1 MRAFFYNILNDGG
14 KRVSGHLSFQLLF
27 LFFILL
33 FSSFYTSVQGITPGK
48 LISHKQSVDEELQE
62 SNMEVGNQA
71 YNLANDQVDNHV
83 GTQVEVPEEDPL
95 DTIDFKL
102 CFDILAQNRLTYN
115 HYNDSIFLIKEHD
128 KWVNYFRRRAIKN
141 HQIFAANQEVMRG
154 IKEFLT
160 KHGDSIPED
169 IYLDFCHSIEQRYV
183 RKNLYDPF
191 LLVRMSRILEKGGG
205 YLPDSVKYTNVFNLW
220 RLYSYK
226 QMWNLGG
233 DVKYLRKAYQA
244 GKAILSEDAKRYP
257 HYDFALAGALEY
269 MPNTIWL
276 AFGLETIQDFEEHY
290 RRLDDFLK
298 REDLD
303 EIVVPEQKRDLLELQ
318 QVKDE
323 AFLCNIYYYT
333 PTVLDRHV
341 RDSLTQAVISRNL
354 QKAELSNLSFIRTVF
369 LQMKARQISSR
380 EAWLRC
386 KNHYHEKWLKYRD
399 FPMNDRIIRDYL
411 MPLSIFLI
419 INDEADVPVSQKKKT
434 IWKISQNMVT
444 AFGKRK
450 DFQGNTDF
458 VRELFRLSTHRRL
471 VKYLSYK
478 QMVRFMSGLNVSTQ
492 VTTYAHS
499 IHVAKIAKVLLNGVL
514 KHKPELLQGVFGYK
528 TTTEVLKHK
537 RTLRSFIFSAGKV
550 HDIGKNAIVSVV
562 NNEYLPLTDDEFD
575 IIRLHPRLG
584 EIFLRAVP
592 GLEIFHDTTVGHHKW
607 YNGKGGYPADF
618 DNTKSPIRFL
628 IDIVTLSDCLQ
639 AATECVGRNYRI
651 SKTFEV
657 VMPELRAGAGTK
669 YNPDLVALI
678 DAYPKLAKKLH
689 HLVENGWIEI
699 YYRIYSRFFQI
710 RPF

>member
-27 LFFILL
+27 LFFIL
-33 FSSFYTSVQGITPGK
+33 FVSSFYTSVQGITPGK
-48 LISHKQSVDEELQE
+48 LISHKQSIPDEMLEANALAGSPSTVPLEESADNSAEEL
-62 SNMEVGNQA
+62 
-71 YNLANDQVDNHV
+71 DD
-83 GTQVEVPEEDPL
+83 DL

-141 HQIFAANQEVMRG
+141 HQIFAANQEIMRG

-160 KHGDSIPED
+160 KHGDSIPEE

-183 RKNLYDPF
+183 RKKLYDPF
-191 LLVRMSRILEKGGG
+191 LLVRMSRILEKGGA

-220 RLYSYK
+220 RLYSYE

-269 MPNTIWL
+269 MSNTIWL
-276 AFGLETIQDFEEHY
+276 AFGLETIQGFEEHY

-323 AFLCNIYYYT
+323 AFLCNVYYYT
-333 PTVLDRHV
+333 PTIIDSYV

-399 FPMNDRIIRDYL
+399 SPMNDRIIRDYL
-411 MPLSIFLI
+411 RSLYIFLI

-434 IWKISQNMVT
+434 IWKMSQDMVT

-499 IHVAKIAKVLLNGVL
+499 IHVAKIARVLLDGVL
-514 KHKPELLQGVFGYK
+514 RYKPELLKGVFGYK
-528 TTTEVLKHK
+528 NTEEILKHK

-584 EIFLRAVP
+584 EIFLRVVP

-710 RPF
+710 

>member
-1 MRAFFYNILNDGG
+1 
-14 KRVSGHLSFQLLF
+14 
-27 LFFILL
+27 
-33 FSSFYTSVQGITPGK
+33 
-48 LISHKQSVDEELQE
+48 
-62 SNMEVGNQA
+62 
-71 YNLANDQVDNHV
+71 
-83 GTQVEVPEEDPL
+83 
-95 DTIDFKL
+95 
-102 CFDILAQNRLTYN
+102 
-115 HYNDSIFLIKEHD
+115 
-128 KWVNYFRRRAIKN
+128 
-141 HQIFAANQEVMRG
+141 
-154 IKEFLT
+154 
-160 KHGDSIPED
+160 
-169 IYLDFCHSIEQRYV
+169 
-183 RKNLYDPF
+183 
-191 LLVRMSRILEKGGG
+191 
-205 YLPDSVKYTNVFNLW
+205 
-220 RLYSYK
+220 
-226 QMWNLGG
+226 
-233 DVKYLRKAYQA
+233 
-244 GKAILSEDAKRYP
+244 
-257 HYDFALAGALEY
+257 
-269 MPNTIWL
+269 
-276 AFGLETIQDFEEHY
+276 
-290 RRLDDFLK
+290 
-298 REDLD
+298 
-303 EIVVPEQKRDLLELQ
+303 
-318 QVKDE
+318 
-323 AFLCNIYYYT
+323 
-333 PTVLDRHV
+333 
-341 RDSLTQAVISRNL
+341 
-354 QKAELSNLSFIRTVF
+354 
-369 LQMKARQISSR
+369 MKARQISSR

-411 MPLSIFLI
+411 RPLYIFLI

-434 IWKISQNMVT
+434 IWKMSQNMVT

-478 QMVRFMSGLNVSTQ
+478 QMIRFMSGLNVSTQ

-499 IHVAKIAKVLLNGVL
+499 IHVAKIAKVLLDGVL
-514 KHKPELLQGVFGYK
+514 RYKPELLKGVFGYK
-528 TTTEVLKHK
+528 NTEEILKHK

-710 RPF
+710 

>member
-1 MRAFFYNILNDGG
+1 MRSFFYNILNCGG

-33 FSSFYTSVQGITPGK
+33 VSSFYTSVQGITPGK
-48 LISHKQSVDEELQE
+48 LISHKQSSSDKLQAAYPLFNTPSADSTAESAKPQAEEQD
-62 SNMEVGNQA
+62 N
-71 YNLANDQVDNHV
+71 ANS
-83 GTQVEVPEEDPL
+83 

-102 CFDILAQNRLTYN
+102 CFDILAKNRQTYN
-115 HYNDSIFLIKEHD
+115 RYNDSIFMIKEHD
-128 KWVNYFRRRAIKN
+128 KWVNYFRRRATKN
-141 HQIFAANQEVMRG
+141 HQIFAANQEIMRG

-160 KHGDSIPED
+160 KHGDSIPEE
-169 IYLDFCHSIEQRYV
+169 IYLDVCHSIEQRYV
-183 RKNLYDPF
+183 RKKLYDPF
-191 LLVRMSRILEKGGG
+191 LLVRMSRILEKGGA

-220 RLYSYK
+220 RLYGYE

-233 DVKYLRKAYQA
+233 DGKYLRKAYQA

-269 MPNTIWL
+269 MSNTVWL

-333 PTVLDRHV
+333 PTIIDSYV
-341 RDSLTQAVISRNL
+341 RDSLTRAVIDRNL

-386 KNHYHEKWLKYRD
+386 KNRYHELLRTYKDL
-399 FPMNDRIIRDYL
+399 PMTDRLISDYL
-411 MPLSIFLI
+411 TPLYVFLI
-419 INDEADVPVSQKKKT
+419 INDVADVPVSQKKKT
-434 IWKISQNMVT
+434 IWKLSEDMVT
-444 AFGKRK
+444 TLSKRK

-478 QMVRFMSGLNVSTQ
+478 QILRFVSGLNVSTQ

-499 IHVAKIAKVLLNGVL
+499 VHVAKIAKVLLNGVL
-514 KHKPELLQGVFGYK
+514 KHKPELLKGVFGYK
-528 TTTEVLKHK
+528 TTEEVLKHK
-537 RTLRSFIFSAGKV
+537 RTLRWFIYEAGMI
-550 HDIGKNAIVSVV
+550 HDVGKNAIVSVV
-562 NNEYLPLTDDEFD
+562 NNEYLPLTDDEFS

-584 EIFLRAVP
+584 DIFLNAVP
-592 GLEIFHDTTVGHHKW
+592 GWENFHDTTVGHHKW

-618 DNTKSPIRFL
+618 DNTKSPLRFL
-628 IDIVTLSDCLQ
+628 IDIITLSDCLQ

-657 VMPELRAGAGTK
+657 VMPELREGAGTK

-678 DAYPKLAKKLH
+678 DAHPKLAEKLH

-699 YYRIYSRFFQI
+699 YYHIYSQFFQKAQ
-710 RPF
+710 

>member
-1 MRAFFYNILNDGG
+1 
-14 KRVSGHLSFQLLF
+14 
-27 LFFILL
+27 
-33 FSSFYTSVQGITPGK
+33 
-48 LISHKQSVDEELQE
+48 
-62 SNMEVGNQA
+62 
-71 YNLANDQVDNHV
+71 
-83 GTQVEVPEEDPL
+83 
-95 DTIDFKL
+95 
-102 CFDILAQNRLTYN
+102 
-115 HYNDSIFLIKEHD
+115 
-128 KWVNYFRRRAIKN
+128 
-141 HQIFAANQEVMRG
+141 
-154 IKEFLT
+154 
-160 KHGDSIPED
+160 
-169 IYLDFCHSIEQRYV
+169 
-183 RKNLYDPF
+183 
-191 LLVRMSRILEKGGG
+191 
-205 YLPDSVKYTNVFNLW
+205 
-220 RLYSYK
+220 
-226 QMWNLGG
+226 MWNLGG

-269 MPNTIWL
+269 MSNTIWL
-276 AFGLETIQDFEEHY
+276 AFGLETIQGFEEHY

-333 PTVLDRHV
+333 PTIIDSYV
-341 RDSLTQAVISRNL
+341 RDSLTRAVIDRNL

-399 FPMNDRIIRDYL
+399 SPMNDRIIRDYL
-411 MPLSIFLI
+411 RPLYIFLI

-434 IWKISQNMVT
+434 IWKMSQDMVT

-478 QMVRFMSGLNVSTQ
+478 QMIRFMSGLNVSTQ
-492 VTTYAHS
+492 VTTFAHS
-499 IHVAKIAKVLLNGVL
+499 MHVAKIAKVLLNGVL

-537 RTLRSFIFSAGKV
+537 RTLRSFIYEAGMI

-562 NNEYLPLTDDEFD
+562 NNEYLPLTDDEFS

-584 EIFLRAVP
+584 DIFLNAVP

-639 AATECVGRNYRI
+639 AATERVGRNYRI

-657 VMPELRAGAGTK
+657 VMSELRAGAGTK
-669 YNPDLVALI
+669 YNPNLVALI

-699 YYRIYSRFFQI
+699 YYSIYSRFFDGS
-710 RPF
+710 R

>member
-27 LFFILL
+27 LFFIL
-33 FSSFYTSVQGITPGK
+33 FVSSFYTSVQGITPGK
-48 LISHKQSVDEELQE
+48 LISHKQSIPDEMQEATALVGSPSSVTLEESADNSAEEL
-62 SNMEVGNQA
+62 
-71 YNLANDQVDNHV
+71 DD
-83 GTQVEVPEEDPL
+83 DL
-95 DTIDFKL
+95 DTIDFKV

-115 HYNDSIFLIKEHD
+115 HYNDSIFMIKEHD
-128 KWVNYFRRRAIKN
+128 KWVNYFRRRATKN
-141 HQIFAANQEVMRG
+141 HQIFAANQEIMRG

-160 KHGDSIPED
+160 KHGDSIPEE

-183 RKNLYDPF
+183 RKKLYDPF
-191 LLVRMSRILEKGGG
+191 LLVRMSRILEKGGA

-220 RLYSYK
+220 RLYGYE

-233 DVKYLRKAYQA
+233 DGKYLRKAYQA

-269 MPNTIWL
+269 MSNTIWL
-276 AFGLETIQDFEEHY
+276 AFGLETIQDFEEHH

-333 PTVLDRHV
+333 PTIIDSYV
-341 RDSLTQAVISRNL
+341 RDSLTRAVIDRNL

-399 FPMNDRIIRDYL
+399 SPMNDRIIRDYL
-411 MPLSIFLI
+411 RPLYIFLI

-434 IWKISQNMVT
+434 IWKMSQDMVT

-478 QMVRFMSGLNVSTQ
+478 QMIRFMSGLNVSTQ
-492 VTTYAHS
+492 VTTFAHS
-499 IHVAKIAKVLLNGVL
+499 MHVAKIAKVLLNGVL

-537 RTLRSFIFSAGKV
+537 RTLRSFIYEAGMI

-562 NNEYLPLTDDEFD
+562 NNEYLPLTDDEF
-575 IIRLHPRLG
+575 P
-584 EIFLRAVP
+584 
-592 GLEIFHDTTVGHHKW
+592 
-607 YNGKGGYPADF
+607 
-618 DNTKSPIRFL
+618 
-628 IDIVTLSDCLQ
+628 LSDC
-639 AATECVGRNYRI
+639 I
-651 SKTFEV
+651 
-657 VMPELRAGAGTK
+657 
-669 YNPDLVALI
+669 
-678 DAYPKLAKKLH
+678 H
-689 HLVENGWIEI
+689 GWEI
-699 YYRIYSRFFQI
+699 YF
-710 RPF
+710 

>member
-27 LFFILL
+27 LFFIL
-33 FSSFYTSVQGITPGK
+33 FVSSFYTSVQGITPGK
-48 LISHKQSVDEELQE
+48 LISHKQSIPDEMQEANALAGSPSTVPLEESADNSAEEL
-62 SNMEVGNQA
+62 
-71 YNLANDQVDNHV
+71 DD
-83 GTQVEVPEEDPL
+83 DL

-141 HQIFAANQEVMRG
+141 HQIFAANQEIMRG

-160 KHGDSIPED
+160 KHGDSIPEG

-191 LLVRMSRILEKGGG
+191 LLVRMSRILEKGGA

-220 RLYSYK
+220 RLYGYE

-269 MPNTIWL
+269 MSNTIWL

-323 AFLCNIYYYT
+323 AFLCNVYYYT
-333 PTVLDRHV
+333 PTIIDSYV
-341 RDSLTQAVISRNL
+341 RDSLTRAVIDRNL

-411 MPLSIFLI
+411 MPLYIFLI

-434 IWKISQNMVT
+434 IWKMSQDMVT

-478 QMVRFMSGLNVSTQ
+478 QMIRFMSGLNVSTQ

-499 IHVAKIAKVLLNGVL
+499 IHVAKIARVLLDGVL
-514 KHKPELLQGVFGYK
+514 RYKPELLKGVFGYK
-528 TTTEVLKHK
+528 NTEEILKHK

-584 EIFLRAVP
+584 EIFLRVVP

-710 RPF
+710 

>member
-27 LFFILL
+27 LFFIL
-33 FSSFYTSVQGITPGK
+33 FVSSFYTSVQGITPGK
-48 LISHKQSVDEELQE
+48 LISHKQSIPDEMLEANALAGSPSTVPLEESADNSAEEL
-62 SNMEVGNQA
+62 
-71 YNLANDQVDNHV
+71 DD
-83 GTQVEVPEEDPL
+83 DL

-141 HQIFAANQEVMRG
+141 HQIFAANQEIMRG

-160 KHGDSIPED
+160 KHGDSIPEE

-191 LLVRMSRILEKGGG
+191 LLVRMSRILEKGGA

-220 RLYSYK
+220 RLYGYE

-269 MPNTIWL
+269 MSNTIWL

-323 AFLCNIYYYT
+323 AFLCNVYYYT
-333 PTVLDRHV
+333 PTIIDSYV
-341 RDSLTQAVISRNL
+341 RDSLTRAVIDRNL

-411 MPLSIFLI
+411 RPLYIFLI

-434 IWKISQNMVT
+434 IWKMSQDMVT

-478 QMVRFMSGLNVSTQ
+478 QMIRFMSGLNVSTQ

-499 IHVAKIAKVLLNGVL
+499 IHVAKIARVLLDGVL
-514 KHKPELLQGVFGYK
+514 RYKPELLKGVFGYK
-528 TTTEVLKHK
+528 NTEEILKHK

-584 EIFLRAVP
+584 EIFLRVVP
-592 GLEIFHDTTVGHHKW
+592 GMEIFHDTTVGHHKW

-639 AATECVGRNYRI
+639 AATERVGRNYRI

-657 VMPELRAGAGTK
+657 VMSELRAGAGTK

-710 RPF
+710 

>member
-1 MRAFFYNILNDGG
+1 
-14 KRVSGHLSFQLLF
+14 
-27 LFFILL
+27 
-33 FSSFYTSVQGITPGK
+33 
-48 LISHKQSVDEELQE
+48 
-62 SNMEVGNQA
+62 
-71 YNLANDQVDNHV
+71 
-83 GTQVEVPEEDPL
+83 
-95 DTIDFKL
+95 
-102 CFDILAQNRLTYN
+102 
-115 HYNDSIFLIKEHD
+115 
-128 KWVNYFRRRAIKN
+128 
-141 HQIFAANQEVMRG
+141 
-154 IKEFLT
+154 
-160 KHGDSIPED
+160 
-169 IYLDFCHSIEQRYV
+169 
-183 RKNLYDPF
+183 
-191 LLVRMSRILEKGGG
+191 
-205 YLPDSVKYTNVFNLW
+205 
-220 RLYSYK
+220 
-226 QMWNLGG
+226 MWNLGG

-244 GKAILSEDAKRYP
+244 GKALLSEDAKRYP

-298 REDLD
+298 SEDLD

-333 PTVLDRHV
+333 PTIIDSYV
-341 RDSLTQAVISRNL
+341 RDSLTRAVIDRNL

-618 DNTKSPIRFL
+618 DNTKSPLRFL
-628 IDIVTLSDCLQ
+628 IDIITLSDCLQ

-651 SKTFEV
+651 GKTFEV

-699 YYRIYSRFFQI
+699 YYHIYSQFFQKAQ
-710 RPF
+710 

>member
-27 LFFILL
+27 LFFIL
-33 FSSFYTSVQGITPGK
+33 FVSSFYTSVQGITPGK
-48 LISHKQSVDEELQE
+48 LISHKQSIPDEMLEANALAGSPSTVPLEESADNSAEEL
-62 SNMEVGNQA
+62 
-71 YNLANDQVDNHV
+71 DD
-83 GTQVEVPEEDPL
+83 DL

-141 HQIFAANQEVMRG
+141 HQIFAANQEIMRG

-160 KHGDSIPED
+160 KHGDSIPEE

-191 LLVRMSRILEKGGG
+191 LLVRMSRILEKGGA

-220 RLYSYK
+220 RLYGYE

-269 MPNTIWL
+269 MSNTIWL

-323 AFLCNIYYYT
+323 AFLCNVYYYT
-333 PTVLDRHV
+333 PTIIDSYV
-341 RDSLTQAVISRNL
+341 RDSLTRAVIDRNL

-411 MPLSIFLI
+411 RPLYIFLI

-434 IWKISQNMVT
+434 IWKMSQDMVT

-478 QMVRFMSGLNVSTQ
+478 QMIRFMSGLNVSTQ

-499 IHVAKIAKVLLNGVL
+499 IHVAKIARVLLDGVL
-514 KHKPELLQGVFGYK
+514 RYKPELLKGVFGYK
-528 TTTEVLKHK
+528 NTEEILKHK

-584 EIFLRAVP
+584 EIFLRVVP
-592 GLEIFHDTTVGHHKW
+592 GMEIFHDTTVGHHKW

-710 RPF
+710 

>member
-27 LFFILL
+27 LFFIL
-33 FSSFYTSVQGITPGK
+33 FVSSFYTSVQGITPGK
-48 LISHKQSVDEELQE
+48 LISHKQSIPDEMLEANALAGSPSTVPLEESADNSAEEL
-62 SNMEVGNQA
+62 
-71 YNLANDQVDNHV
+71 DD
-83 GTQVEVPEEDPL
+83 DL

-141 HQIFAANQEVMRG
+141 HQIFAANQEIMRG

-160 KHGDSIPED
+160 KHGDSIPEE

-183 RKNLYDPF
+183 RKKLYDPF
-191 LLVRMSRILEKGGG
+191 LLVRMSRILEKGGA

-220 RLYSYK
+220 RLYSYE

-269 MPNTIWL
+269 MSNTIWL

-323 AFLCNIYYYT
+323 AFLCNVYYYT
-333 PTVLDRHV
+333 PTIIDSYV
-341 RDSLTQAVISRNL
+341 RDSLTRAVIDRNL

-399 FPMNDRIIRDYL
+399 SPMNDRIIRDYL
-411 MPLSIFLI
+411 RPLYIFLI

-434 IWKISQNMVT
+434 IWKMSQDMVT

-492 VTTYAHS
+492 VTTFAHS
-499 IHVAKIAKVLLNGVL
+499 MHVAKIAKVLLNGVL
-514 KHKPELLQGVFGYK
+514 KHKPELLHGVFGYK

-537 RTLRSFIFSAGKV
+537 RTLRSFIYEAGMI

-562 NNEYLPLTDDEFD
+562 NNEYLPLTDDEFS
-575 IIRLHPRLG
+575 IIRLHP
-584 EIFLRAVP
+584 
-592 GLEIFHDTTVGHHKW
+592 
-607 YNGKGGYPADF
+607 
-618 DNTKSPIRFL
+618 
-628 IDIVTLSDCLQ
+628 
-639 AATECVGRNYRI
+639 
-651 SKTFEV
+651 
-657 VMPELRAGAGTK
+657 
-669 YNPDLVALI
+669 
-678 DAYPKLAKKLH
+678 
-689 HLVENGWIEI
+689 
-699 YYRIYSRFFQI
+699 
-710 RPF
+710 

>member
-27 LFFILL
+27 LFFIL
-33 FSSFYTSVQGITPGK
+33 FVSSFYTSVQGITPGK
-48 LISHKQSVDEELQE
+48 LISHKQSIPDEMLEANALAGSPSTVPLEESADNSAEEL
-62 SNMEVGNQA
+62 
-71 YNLANDQVDNHV
+71 DD
-83 GTQVEVPEEDPL
+83 DL

-141 HQIFAANQEVMRG
+141 HQIFAANQEIMRG

-160 KHGDSIPED
+160 KHGDSIPEE

-191 LLVRMSRILEKGGG
+191 LLVRMSRILEKGGA

-220 RLYSYK
+220 RLYGYE

-269 MPNTIWL
+269 MSNTIWL

-333 PTVLDRHV
+333 PTIIDSYV
-341 RDSLTQAVISRNL
+341 RDSLTRAVIDRNL

-399 FPMNDRIIRDYL
+399 SPMNDRIIRDYL
-411 MPLSIFLI
+411 RPLYIFLI

-434 IWKISQNMVT
+434 IWKMSQNMVT

-499 IHVAKIAKVLLNGVL
+499 IHVAKIARVLLDGVL
-514 KHKPELLQGVFGYK
+514 KYKPELLKGVFGYK
-528 TTTEVLKHK
+528 NTEEILKHK

-562 NNEYLPLTDDEFD
+562 NNE
-575 IIRLHPRLG
+575 
-584 EIFLRAVP
+584 
-592 GLEIFHDTTVGHHKW
+592 
-607 YNGKGGYPADF
+607 
-618 DNTKSPIRFL
+618 
-628 IDIVTLSDCLQ
+628 
-639 AATECVGRNYRI
+639 
-651 SKTFEV
+651 
-657 VMPELRAGAGTK
+657 
-669 YNPDLVALI
+669 
-678 DAYPKLAKKLH
+678 
-689 HLVENGWIEI
+689 
-699 YYRIYSRFFQI
+699 
-710 RPF
+710 

>member
-1 MRAFFYNILNDGG
+1 MRSFFYNILNDGG

-27 LFFILL
+27 LFFIL
-33 FSSFYTSVQGITPGK
+33 FVSSFYTSVQGITPGK
-48 LISHKQSVDEELQE
+48 LISHKQSSSDKLQAAYPLFNTPSADSTAESAKPQAEEQD
-62 SNMEVGNQA
+62 N
-71 YNLANDQVDNHV
+71 ANS
-83 GTQVEVPEEDPL
+83 

-102 CFDILAQNRLTYN
+102 CFDILAKNRKAYN
-115 HYNDSIFLIKEHD
+115 RYNDSIFLIKEHD

-141 HQIFAANQEVMRG
+141 HQIYATNQEIMRG
-154 IKEFLT
+154 MKEFLSRR
-160 KHGDSIPED
+160 GDSIPEEN
-169 IYLDFCHSIEQRYV
+169 YLDFCHSIEQEYV

-191 LLVRMSRILEKGGG
+191 LLVRMSDILEKGGG

-220 RLYSYK
+220 RLYSYE

-233 DVKYLRKAYQA
+233 DIRYLKKAYQA

-257 HYDFALAGALEY
+257 HYDFALAGALEF
-269 MPNTIWL
+269 MPSTIWL
-276 AFGLETIQDFEEHY
+276 VFGVETLQDFEEHH

-303 EIVVPEQKRDLLELQ
+303 EIVFPEQKTDLQELQ
-318 QVKDE
+318 KTKDE
-323 AFLCNIYYYT
+323 AFLCNVYYYT
-333 PTVLDRHV
+333 PTIIDSHV
-341 RDSLTQAVISRNL
+341 RDSLTQVVISRNL
-354 QKAELSNLSFIRTVF
+354 QKAELSNLSFVRTVF
-369 LQMKARQISSR
+369 LQMKAKQISSQ

-386 KNHYHEKWLKYRD
+386 KEHYHELWRKYREL
-399 FPMNDRIIRDYL
+399 PMNDRLIRDYL
-411 MPLSIFLI
+411 MSLYVFLI

-434 IWKISQNMVT
+434 IRKLSEDMVT
-444 AFGKRK
+444 ALSKRR

-458 VRELFRLSTHRRL
+458 VRELFLLSTHRQL

-478 QMVRFMSGLNVSTQ
+478 EMLRFVSGLNVSTQ
-492 VTTYAHS
+492 VTTFAHS
-499 IHVAKIAKVLLNGVL
+499 MHVAKIAKVLLNGVL
-514 KHKPELLQGVFGYK
+514 KHKPELLKGVFGYK
-528 TTTEVLKHK
+528 TTEEVLKHK
-537 RTLRSFIFSAGKV
+537 RTLRSFIYEAGML
-550 HDIGKNAIVSVV
+550 HDVGKNAIVSVV
-562 NNEYLPLTDDEFD
+562 NNEYLPLTDDEFA

-584 EIFLRAVP
+584 DIFLNAVP
-592 GLEIFHDTTVGHHKW
+592 GWENFHDTTVGHHKW

-618 DNTKSPIRFL
+618 DNTKSPLRFL

-651 SKTFEV
+651 GKTFEV

-699 YYRIYSRFFQI
+699 YYHIYSQFFQKAQ
-710 RPF
+710 

>member
-27 LFFILL
+27 LFFIL
-33 FSSFYTSVQGITPGK
+33 FVSSFYTSVQGITPGK
-48 LISHKQSVDEELQE
+48 LISHKQSIPDEMLEANALAGSPSTVPLEESADNSAEEL
-62 SNMEVGNQA
+62 
-71 YNLANDQVDNHV
+71 DD
-83 GTQVEVPEEDPL
+83 DL

-141 HQIFAANQEVMRG
+141 HQIFAANQEIMRG

-160 KHGDSIPED
+160 KHGDSIPEE

-191 LLVRMSRILEKGGG
+191 LLVRMSRILEKGGA

-220 RLYSYK
+220 RLYGYE

-269 MPNTIWL
+269 MSNTIWL

-323 AFLCNIYYYT
+323 AFLCNVYYYT
-333 PTVLDRHV
+333 PTIIDSYV
-341 RDSLTQAVISRNL
+341 RDSLTRAVIDRNL

-411 MPLSIFLI
+411 RPLYIFLI

-434 IWKISQNMVT
+434 IWKMSQNMVT

-499 IHVAKIAKVLLNGVL
+499 IHVAKIAKVLLDGVL
-514 KHKPELLQGVFGYK
+514 RYKPELLKGVFGYK
-528 TTTEVLKHK
+528 NTEEILKHK

-584 EIFLRAVP
+584 EIFLRVVP

-689 HLVENGWIEI
+689 HLVESGWIEI

-710 RPF
+710 

>member
-1 MRAFFYNILNDGG
+1 
-14 KRVSGHLSFQLLF
+14 
-27 LFFILL
+27 
-33 FSSFYTSVQGITPGK
+33 
-48 LISHKQSVDEELQE
+48 
-62 SNMEVGNQA
+62 
-71 YNLANDQVDNHV
+71 
-83 GTQVEVPEEDPL
+83 
-95 DTIDFKL
+95 
-102 CFDILAQNRLTYN
+102 
-115 HYNDSIFLIKEHD
+115 
-128 KWVNYFRRRAIKN
+128 
-141 HQIFAANQEVMRG
+141 
-154 IKEFLT
+154 
-160 KHGDSIPED
+160 
-169 IYLDFCHSIEQRYV
+169 
-183 RKNLYDPF
+183 
-191 LLVRMSRILEKGGG
+191 MSRILEKGGG

-244 GKAILSEDAKRYP
+244 GKALLSEDAKRYP

-269 MPNTIWL
+269 MSNTIWL

-399 FPMNDRIIRDYL
+399 SPMNDRIIRDYL
-411 MPLSIFLI
+411 RPLYIFLI

-434 IWKISQNMVT
+434 IWKMSQDMVT

-478 QMVRFMSGLNVSTQ
+478 QMIRFMSGLNVSTQ
-492 VTTYAHS
+492 VTTFAHS

-514 KHKPELLQGVFGYK
+514 KYKPELLQGVFGYK

>member
-1 MRAFFYNILNDGG
+1 MRSFFYNILNCGG

-33 FSSFYTSVQGITPGK
+33 VSSFYTSVQGITPGK
-48 LISHKQSVDEELQE
+48 LISHKQSSSDKLQAAYPLFNTPSADSTAESAKPQAEEQD
-62 SNMEVGNQA
+62 N
-71 YNLANDQVDNHV
+71 ANS
-83 GTQVEVPEEDPL
+83 

-102 CFDILAQNRLTYN
+102 CFDILAKNRQTYN
-115 HYNDSIFLIKEHD
+115 RYNDSIFMIKEHD
-128 KWVNYFRRRAIKN
+128 KWVNYFRRRATKN
-141 HQIFAANQEVMRG
+141 HQIFAANQEIMRG

-160 KHGDSIPED
+160 KHGDSIPEE
-169 IYLDFCHSIEQRYV
+169 IYLDVCHSIEQRYV
-183 RKNLYDPF
+183 RKKLYDPF
-191 LLVRMSRILEKGGG
+191 LLVRMSRILEKGGA

-220 RLYSYK
+220 RLYGYE

-233 DVKYLRKAYQA
+233 DGKYLRKAYQA

-269 MPNTIWL
+269 MSNTVWL

-333 PTVLDRHV
+333 PTIIDSYV
-341 RDSLTQAVISRNL
+341 RDSLTRAVIDRNL

-369 LQMKARQISSR
+369 LQVKARQISSR

-386 KNHYHEKWLKYRD
+386 KNRYHELLRTYKDL
-399 FPMNDRIIRDYL
+399 PMTDRLISDYL
-411 MPLSIFLI
+411 TPLYVFLI
-419 INDEADVPVSQKKKT
+419 INDVADVPVSQKKKT
-434 IWKISQNMVT
+434 IWKLSEDMVT
-444 AFGKRK
+444 TLSKRK

-478 QMVRFMSGLNVSTQ
+478 QILRFVSGLNVSTQ

-499 IHVAKIAKVLLNGVL
+499 VHVAKIAKVLLNGVL
-514 KHKPELLQGVFGYK
+514 KHKPELLKGVFGYK
-528 TTTEVLKHK
+528 TTEEVLKHK
-537 RTLRSFIFSAGKV
+537 RTLRWFIYEAGMI
-550 HDIGKNAIVSVV
+550 HDVGKNAIVSVV
-562 NNEYLPLTDDEFD
+562 NNEYLPLTDDEFS

-584 EIFLRAVP
+584 DIFLNAVP
-592 GLEIFHDTTVGHHKW
+592 GWENFHDTTVGHHKW

-618 DNTKSPIRFL
+618 DNTKSPLRFL
-628 IDIVTLSDCLQ
+628 IDIITLSDCLQ

-657 VMPELRAGAGTK
+657 VMPELREGAGTK

-678 DAYPKLAKKLH
+678 DAHPKLAEKLH

-699 YYRIYSRFFQI
+699 YYHIYSQFFQKAQ
-710 RPF
+710 

>member
-27 LFFILL
+27 LFFIL
-33 FSSFYTSVQGITPGK
+33 FVSSFYTSVQGITPGK
-48 LISHKQSVDEELQE
+48 LISHKQSIPDEMQEATGLAGSPSTVPLEESADNSAEEL
-62 SNMEVGNQA
+62 
-71 YNLANDQVDNHV
+71 DD
-83 GTQVEVPEEDPL
+83 DL

-128 KWVNYFRRRAIKN
+128 KWVNYFRRRATKN
-141 HQIFAANQEVMRG
+141 HQIFAANQEIMRG

-160 KHGDSIPED
+160 KHGDSIPEE

-183 RKNLYDPF
+183 RKKLYDPF
-191 LLVRMSRILEKGGG
+191 LLVRMSRILEKGGA

-220 RLYSYK
+220 RLYGYE

-269 MPNTIWL
+269 MSNTIWL
-276 AFGLETIQDFEEHY
+276 AFGLETILDFEEHY

-333 PTVLDRHV
+333 PTIIDSYV
-341 RDSLTQAVISRNL
+341 RDSLTRAVIDRNL

-399 FPMNDRIIRDYL
+399 SPMNDRIIRDYL
-411 MPLSIFLI
+411 RPLYIFLI

-434 IWKISQNMVT
+434 IWKMSQDMVT

-499 IHVAKIAKVLLNGVL
+499 IHVAKIARVLLDGVL
-514 KHKPELLQGVFGYK
+514 KYKPELLKGVFGYK
-528 TTTEVLKHK
+528 NTEEILKHK

-592 GLEIFHDTTVGHHKW
+592 GLEIFHDTTVGHHIW

-710 RPF
+710 

>member
-27 LFFILL
+27 LFFIL
-33 FSSFYTSVQGITPGK
+33 FVSSFYTSVQGITPGK
-48 LISHKQSVDEELQE
+48 LISHKQSIPDEMLEANALAGSPSTVPLEESADNSAEEL
-62 SNMEVGNQA
+62 
-71 YNLANDQVDNHV
+71 DD
-83 GTQVEVPEEDPL
+83 DL

-141 HQIFAANQEVMRG
+141 HQIFAANQEIMRG

-160 KHGDSIPED
+160 KHGDSIPEE

-183 RKNLYDPF
+183 RKKLYDPF
-191 LLVRMSRILEKGGG
+191 LLVRMSRILEKGGA

-220 RLYSYK
+220 RLYGYE

-269 MPNTIWL
+269 MSNTIWL

-323 AFLCNIYYYT
+323 AFLCNVYYYT
-333 PTVLDRHV
+333 PTIIDSYV
-341 RDSLTQAVISRNL
+341 RDSLTRAVIDRNL

-399 FPMNDRIIRDYL
+399 SPMNDRIIRDYL
-411 MPLSIFLI
+411 RPLYIFLI

-434 IWKISQNMVT
+434 IWKMSQDMVT

-499 IHVAKIAKVLLNGVL
+499 IHVAKIARVLLDGVL
-514 KHKPELLQGVFGYK
+514 RYKPELLKGVFGYK
-528 TTTEVLKHK
+528 NTEEILKHK

-584 EIFLRAVP
+584 EIFLRVVP
-592 GLEIFHDTTVGHHKW
+592 GMEIFHDTTVGHHKW

-710 RPF
+710 

>member
-27 LFFILL
+27 LFFIL
-33 FSSFYTSVQGITPGK
+33 FVSSFYTSVQGITPGK
-48 LISHKQSVDEELQE
+48 LISHKQSIPDEMQEANALAGSPSTVPLEESADNSAEEL
-62 SNMEVGNQA
+62 
-71 YNLANDQVDNHV
+71 DD
-83 GTQVEVPEEDPL
+83 DL

-141 HQIFAANQEVMRG
+141 HQIFAANQEIMRG

-160 KHGDSIPED
+160 KHGDSIPEE

-191 LLVRMSRILEKGGG
+191 LLVRMSRILEKGGA

-220 RLYSYK
+220 RLYGYE

-269 MPNTIWL
+269 MSNTIWL

-323 AFLCNIYYYT
+323 AFLCNVYYYT
-333 PTVLDRHV
+333 PTIIDSYV
-341 RDSLTQAVISRNL
+341 RDSLTRAVIDRNL

-411 MPLSIFLI
+411 RPLYIFLI

-434 IWKISQNMVT
+434 IWKMSQDMVT

-478 QMVRFMSGLNVSTQ
+478 QMIRFMSGLNVSTQ

-499 IHVAKIAKVLLNGVL
+499 IHVAKIARVLLDGVL
-514 KHKPELLQGVFGYK
+514 RYKPELLKGVFGYK
-528 TTTEVLKHK
+528 NTEEILKHK

-710 RPF
+710 

>member
-27 LFFILL
+27 LFFIL
-33 FSSFYTSVQGITPGK
+33 FVSSFYTSVQGITPGK
-48 LISHKQSVDEELQE
+48 LISHKQSIPDEMQEANALAGSPSTVPLEESADNSAEEL
-62 SNMEVGNQA
+62 
-71 YNLANDQVDNHV
+71 DD
-83 GTQVEVPEEDPL
+83 DL

-141 HQIFAANQEVMRG
+141 HQIFAANQEIMRG

-160 KHGDSIPED
+160 KHGDSIPEE

-183 RKNLYDPF
+183 RKKLYDPF
-191 LLVRMSRILEKGGG
+191 LLVRMSRILEKGGA

-220 RLYSYK
+220 RLYGYE

-269 MPNTIWL
+269 MSNTIWL

-323 AFLCNIYYYT
+323 AFLCNVYYYT
-333 PTVLDRHV
+333 PTIIDSYV
-341 RDSLTQAVISRNL
+341 RDSLTRAVIDRNL

-399 FPMNDRIIRDYL
+399 SPMNDRIIRDYL
-411 MPLSIFLI
+411 RPLYIFLI

-434 IWKISQNMVT
+434 IWKMSQNMVT

-499 IHVAKIAKVLLNGVL
+499 IHVAKIARVLLDGVL
-514 KHKPELLQGVFGYK
+514 RYKPELLKGVFGYK
-528 TTTEVLKHK
+528 NTEEILKHK

-584 EIFLRAVP
+584 EIFLRVVP

-710 RPF
+710 

>member
-27 LFFILL
+27 LFFIL
-33 FSSFYTSVQGITPGK
+33 FVSSFYTSVQGITPGK
-48 LISHKQSVDEELQE
+48 LISHKQSIPDEMLEANALAGSPSTVPLEESADNSAEEL
-62 SNMEVGNQA
+62 
-71 YNLANDQVDNHV
+71 DD
-83 GTQVEVPEEDPL
+83 DL

-141 HQIFAANQEVMRG
+141 HQIFAANQEIMRG

-160 KHGDSIPED
+160 KHGDSIPEE

-191 LLVRMSRILEKGGG
+191 LLVRMSRILEKGGA

-220 RLYSYK
+220 RLYGYE

-269 MPNTIWL
+269 MSNTIWL

-323 AFLCNIYYYT
+323 AFLCNVYYYT
-333 PTVLDRHV
+333 PTIIDSYV
-341 RDSLTQAVISRNL
+341 RDSLTQAVIDRNL
-354 QKAELSNLSFIRTVF
+354 QKAELSNLSFLRTVF

-399 FPMNDRIIRDYL
+399 SPMNDRIIRDYL
-411 MPLSIFLI
+411 RPLYIFLI

-434 IWKISQNMVT
+434 IWKMSQDMVT

-499 IHVAKIAKVLLNGVL
+499 IHVAKIAKVLLDGVL
-514 KHKPELLQGVFGYK
+514 RYKPELLKGVFGYK
-528 TTTEVLKHK
+528 NTEEILKHK

-710 RPF
+710 

>member
-27 LFFILL
+27 LFFIL
-33 FSSFYTSVQGITPGK
+33 FVSSFYTSVQGITPGK
-48 LISHKQSVDEELQE
+48 LISHKQSIPDEMQEANALAGSPSTVPLEESADNSAEEL
-62 SNMEVGNQA
+62 
-71 YNLANDQVDNHV
+71 DD
-83 GTQVEVPEEDPL
+83 DL

-141 HQIFAANQEVMRG
+141 HQIFAANQEIMRG

-160 KHGDSIPED
+160 KHGDSIPEE

-183 RKNLYDPF
+183 RKKLYDPF
-191 LLVRMSRILEKGGG
+191 LLVRMSRILEKGGA

-220 RLYSYK
+220 RLYGYE

-269 MPNTIWL
+269 MSNTIWL
-276 AFGLETIQDFEEHY
+276 AFGLETIQNFEEHY

-333 PTVLDRHV
+333 PTIIDSYV
-341 RDSLTQAVISRNL
+341 RDSLTRAVIDRNL

-399 FPMNDRIIRDYL
+399 SPMNDRIIRDYL
-411 MPLSIFLI
+411 RPLYIFLI

-434 IWKISQNMVT
+434 IWKMSQNMVT

-478 QMVRFMSGLNVSTQ
+478 QMIRFMSGLNVSTQ

-499 IHVAKIAKVLLNGVL
+499 IHVAKIARVLLDGVL
-514 KHKPELLQGVFGYK
+514 KYKPELLKGVFGYK
-528 TTTEVLKHK
+528 NTEEILKHK

-584 EIFLRAVP
+584 EIFLRVVP

-710 RPF
+710 

>member
-27 LFFILL
+27 LFFIL
-33 FSSFYTSVQGITPGK
+33 FVSSFYTSVQGITPGK
-48 LISHKQSVDEELQE
+48 LISHKQSSSDKLQAAYPLFNTPSADSTAESAKPQAEEQD
-62 SNMEVGNQA
+62 N
-71 YNLANDQVDNHV
+71 ANS
-83 GTQVEVPEEDPL
+83 

-102 CFDILAQNRLTYN
+102 CFDILAKNRKAYN
-115 HYNDSIFLIKEHD
+115 RYNDSIFMIKEHD
-128 KWVNYFRRRAIKN
+128 KWVNYFRRRATKN
-141 HQIFAANQEVMRG
+141 HQIFAANQEIMRG

-160 KHGDSIPED
+160 KHGDSIPEE

-183 RKNLYDPF
+183 RKKLYDPF
-191 LLVRMSRILEKGGG
+191 LLVRMSRILEKGGA

-220 RLYSYK
+220 RLYSYE

-269 MPNTIWL
+269 MSNTIWL
-276 AFGLETIQDFEEHY
+276 AFGLETIQDFEEHH

-333 PTVLDRHV
+333 PTIIDSYV
-341 RDSLTQAVISRNL
+341 RDSLTRAVIDRNL

-399 FPMNDRIIRDYL
+399 SPMNDRIIRDYL
-411 MPLSIFLI
+411 RPLYIFLI

-434 IWKISQNMVT
+434 IWKMSQDMVT

-478 QMVRFMSGLNVSTQ
+478 QMIRFMSGLNVSTQ
-492 VTTYAHS
+492 VTTFAHS
-499 IHVAKIAKVLLNGVL
+499 MHVAKIAKVLLNGVL

-537 RTLRSFIFSAGKV
+537 RTLRSFIYEAGMI

-562 NNEYLPLTDDEFD
+562 NNEYLPLTDDEFS

-584 EIFLRAVP
+584 DIFLNAVP

-607 YNGKGGYPADF
+607 YNGKGGYPTDF

-639 AATECVGRNYRI
+639 AATERVGRNYRI

-657 VMPELRAGAGTK
+657 VMSELRAGAGTK
-669 YNPDLVALI
+669 YNPNLVALI

-699 YYRIYSRFFQI
+699 YYHIYSRFFDGS
-710 RPF
+710 R

>member
-27 LFFILL
+27 LFFIL
-33 FSSFYTSVQGITPGK
+33 FVSSFYTSVQGITPGK
-48 LISHKQSVDEELQE
+48 LISHKQSIPDERQEANAMAGSPSTVPLEESADNSAEEL
-62 SNMEVGNQA
+62 
-71 YNLANDQVDNHV
+71 DD
-83 GTQVEVPEEDPL
+83 DL

-128 KWVNYFRRRAIKN
+128 KWVNYFRRRATKN
-141 HQIFAANQEVMRG
+141 HQIFAANQEIMRG

-160 KHGDSIPED
+160 KHGDSIPEE

-183 RKNLYDPF
+183 RKKLYDPF
-191 LLVRMSRILEKGGG
+191 LLVRMSRILEKGGA

-220 RLYSYK
+220 RLYGYE

-269 MPNTIWL
+269 MSNTIWL

-333 PTVLDRHV
+333 PTIIDSYV
-341 RDSLTQAVISRNL
+341 RDSLTRAVIDRNL
-354 QKAELSNLSFIRTVF
+354 QKAELSNMAFIRTVF
-369 LQMKARQISSR
+369 LQMKAKQISSR
-380 EAWLRC
+380 EAWFKC
-386 KNHYHEKWLKYRD
+386 KKYYHEKWLKYRD
-399 FPMNDRIIRDYL
+399 SPMNDRIIRDYL
-411 MPLSIFLI
+411 RPLYIFLI

-434 IWKISQNMVT
+434 IWKMSQDMVT

-478 QMVRFMSGLNVSTQ
+478 QMIRFMSGLNVSTQ
-492 VTTYAHS
+492 VTTFAHS
-499 IHVAKIAKVLLNGVL
+499 MHVAKIAKVLLNGVL

-537 RTLRSFIFSAGKV
+537 RTLRSFIYEAGMI
-550 HDIGKNAIVSVV
+550 HDVGKNAIVSVV
-562 NNEYLPLTDDEFD
+562 NNEYLPLTDDEFS

-584 EIFLRAVP
+584 EFFLRAVP

-651 SKTFEV
+651 SKTFDV

-699 YYRIYSRFFQI
+699 YYSIYSRFFDGS
-710 RPF
+710 R

>member
-1 MRAFFYNILNDGG
+1 MRAFFYNILSDGG
-14 KRVSGHLSFQLLF
+14 KSVSGHLSFQLLF
-27 LFFILL
+27 LFFIL
-33 FSSFYTSVQGITPGK
+33 FVSSFYTSVQGITPGK
-48 LISHKQSVDEELQE
+48 LISHKQSIPDEMQEANALAGSPSTVPLEESADNSAEEL
-62 SNMEVGNQA
+62 
-71 YNLANDQVDNHV
+71 DD
-83 GTQVEVPEEDPL
+83 DL

-141 HQIFAANQEVMRG
+141 HQIYTANQEIMRG
-154 IKEFLT
+154 IRDFLA
-160 KHGDSIPED
+160 KHGDSIPEE

-220 RLYSYK
+220 RLYSYE

-269 MPNTIWL
+269 MSNTIWL

-657 VMPELRAGAGTK
+657 AMPELRAGAGTK

>member
-27 LFFILL
+27 LFFIL
-33 FSSFYTSVQGITPGK
+33 FVSSFYTSVQGITPGK
-48 LISHKQSVDEELQE
+48 LISHKQSIPDEMQEANALAGSPSTVPLEESADNSAEEL
-62 SNMEVGNQA
+62 
-71 YNLANDQVDNHV
+71 DD
-83 GTQVEVPEEDPL
+83 DL

-141 HQIFAANQEVMRG
+141 HQIFAANQEIMRG

-160 KHGDSIPED
+160 KHGDSIPEE

-183 RKNLYDPF
+183 RKKLYDPF
-191 LLVRMSRILEKGGG
+191 LLVRMSRILEKGGA

-220 RLYSYK
+220 RLYGYE

-269 MPNTIWL
+269 MSNTIWL

-323 AFLCNIYYYT
+323 AFLCNVYYYT
-333 PTVLDRHV
+333 PTIIDSYV
-341 RDSLTQAVISRNL
+341 RDSLTRAVIDRNL

-399 FPMNDRIIRDYL
+399 SPMNDRIIRDYL
-411 MPLSIFLI
+411 RPLYIFLI

-434 IWKISQNMVT
+434 IWKMSQDMVT

-478 QMVRFMSGLNVSTQ
+478 QMIRFMSGLNVSTQ
-492 VTTYAHS
+492 VTTFAHS
-499 IHVAKIAKVLLNGVL
+499 IHVAKIARVLLDGVL
-514 KHKPELLQGVFGYK
+514 RYKPELLKGVFGYK
-528 TTTEVLKHK
+528 NTEEILKHK

-628 IDIVTLSDCLQ
+628 IDIVTFSDCLQ
-639 AATECVGRNYRI
+639 AATERVGRNYRI

-657 VMPELRAGAGTK
+657 VMSELRAGAGTK

-710 RPF
+710 

>member
-1 MRAFFYNILNDGG
+1 MRAFFYNIFNDGG

-27 LFFILL
+27 LFFIL
-33 FSSFYTSVQGITPGK
+33 FVSSFYTSVQGITPGK
-48 LISHKQSVDEELQE
+48 LISHKQSIPDEMQEANALAGSPSTVPLEESADNSAEEL
-62 SNMEVGNQA
+62 
-71 YNLANDQVDNHV
+71 DD
-83 GTQVEVPEEDPL
+83 DL

-141 HQIFAANQEVMRG
+141 HQIFAANQEILRG

-160 KHGDSIPED
+160 KHGDSIPEE

-183 RKNLYDPF
+183 RKKLYDPF
-191 LLVRMSRILEKGGG
+191 LLVRMSRILEKGGA

-220 RLYSYK
+220 RLYGYE

-269 MPNTIWL
+269 MSNTIWL

-333 PTVLDRHV
+333 PTIIDSYV
-341 RDSLTQAVISRNL
+341 RDSLTRVVIDRNL

-411 MPLSIFLI
+411 MPLYIFLI

-499 IHVAKIAKVLLNGVL
+499 IHVAKIARVLLDGVL
-514 KHKPELLQGVFGYK
+514 KYKPELLKGVFGYK
-528 TTTEVLKHK
+528 NTEEILKHK

-699 YYRIYSRFFQI
+699 YYRIYSRFFDGS
-710 RPF
+710 R

>member
-27 LFFILL
+27 LFFIL
-33 FSSFYTSVQGITPGK
+33 FVSSFYTSVQGITPGK
-48 LISHKQSVDEELQE
+48 LISHKQSIPDEMLEANALAGSPSTVPLEESADNSAEEL
-62 SNMEVGNQA
+62 
-71 YNLANDQVDNHV
+71 DD
-83 GTQVEVPEEDPL
+83 DL

-141 HQIFAANQEVMRG
+141 HQIFAANQEIMRG

-160 KHGDSIPED
+160 KHGDSIPEE

-191 LLVRMSRILEKGGG
+191 LLVRMSRILEKGGA

-220 RLYSYK
+220 RLYGYE

-269 MPNTIWL
+269 MSNTIWL

-323 AFLCNIYYYT
+323 AFLCNVYYYT
-333 PTVLDRHV
+333 PTIIDSYV
-341 RDSLTQAVISRNL
+341 RDSLTRAVIDRNL

-399 FPMNDRIIRDYL
+399 SPMNDRIIRDYL
-411 MPLSIFLI
+411 RPLYIFLI

-434 IWKISQNMVT
+434 IWKMSQDMVT

-499 IHVAKIAKVLLNGVL
+499 IHVAKIARVLLDGVL
-514 KHKPELLQGVFGYK
+514 RYKPELLKGVFGYK
-528 TTTEVLKHK
+528 NTEEILKHK

-584 EIFLRAVP
+584 EIFLRVVP
-592 GLEIFHDTTVGHHKW
+592 GMEIFHDTTVGHHKW

-710 RPF
+710 

>member
-27 LFFILL
+27 LFFIL
-33 FSSFYTSVQGITPGK
+33 FVSSFYTSVQGITPGK
-48 LISHKQSVDEELQE
+48 LISHKQSIPDEMQEANALAGSPSTVPLEESADNSAEEL
-62 SNMEVGNQA
+62 
-71 YNLANDQVDNHV
+71 DD
-83 GTQVEVPEEDPL
+83 DL

-141 HQIFAANQEVMRG
+141 HQIFAANQEIMRG

-160 KHGDSIPED
+160 KHGDSIPEE

-191 LLVRMSRILEKGGG
+191 LLVRMSRILEKGGA

-220 RLYSYK
+220 RLYGYE

-269 MPNTIWL
+269 MSNTIWL

-333 PTVLDRHV
+333 PTIIDSYV
-341 RDSLTQAVISRNL
+341 RDSLTRAVIDRNL
-354 QKAELSNLSFIRTVF
+354 QKTELSNLSFIRTVF

-399 FPMNDRIIRDYL
+399 SPMNDRIIRDYL
-411 MPLSIFLI
+411 RPLYIFLI

-434 IWKISQNMVT
+434 IWKMSQNMVT

-499 IHVAKIAKVLLNGVL
+499 IHVAKIARVLLDGVL
-514 KHKPELLQGVFGYK
+514 RYKPELLKGVFGYK
-528 TTTEVLKHK
+528 NTEEILKHK

-584 EIFLRAVP
+584 EIFLRVVP

-689 HLVENGWIEI
+689 HLVESGWIEI

-710 RPF
+710 

>member
-27 LFFILL
+27 LFFIL
-33 FSSFYTSVQGITPGK
+33 FVSSFYTSVQGITPGK
-48 LISHKQSVDEELQE
+48 LISHKQCIPDEMLEAKALAGSPSTVPLEESADNSAEEL
-62 SNMEVGNQA
+62 
-71 YNLANDQVDNHV
+71 DD
-83 GTQVEVPEEDPL
+83 DL

-141 HQIFAANQEVMRG
+141 HQIFAANQEIMRG

-160 KHGDSIPED
+160 KHGDSIPEE

-183 RKNLYDPF
+183 RKKLYDPF
-191 LLVRMSRILEKGGG
+191 LLVRMSRILEKGGA

-220 RLYSYK
+220 RLYGYE

-269 MPNTIWL
+269 MSNTIWL

-333 PTVLDRHV
+333 PTIIDSYV
-341 RDSLTQAVISRNL
+341 RDSLTRAVIDRNL

-399 FPMNDRIIRDYL
+399 SPMNDRIIRDYL
-411 MPLSIFLI
+411 RPLYIFLI

-434 IWKISQNMVT
+434 IWKMSQNMVT

-499 IHVAKIAKVLLNGVL
+499 IHVAKIAKVLLDGVL
-514 KHKPELLQGVFGYK
+514 KYKPELLKGVFGYK
-528 TTTEVLKHK
+528 NTEEVLKHK

-550 HDIGKNAIVSVV
+550 HDIGKSAIVSVV

-639 AATECVGRNYRI
+639 AATERVGRNYRI
-651 SKTFEV
+651 GKTFDV

-699 YYRIYSRFFQI
+699 YYSIYSRFFDGS
-710 RPF
+710 R

>member
-27 LFFILL
+27 LFFIL
-33 FSSFYTSVQGITPGK
+33 FVSSFYTSVQGITPGK
-48 LISHKQSVDEELQE
+48 LISHKQSIPDEMQEATALVGSPSSVPLEESADNSAEEL
-62 SNMEVGNQA
+62 
-71 YNLANDQVDNHV
+71 DD
-83 GTQVEVPEEDPL
+83 DL
-95 DTIDFKL
+95 DTIDFKV

-115 HYNDSIFLIKEHD
+115 HYNDSIFMIKEHD
-128 KWVNYFRRRAIKN
+128 KWVNYFRRRATKN
-141 HQIFAANQEVMRG
+141 HQIFAANQEIMRG

-160 KHGDSIPED
+160 KHGDSIPEE

-183 RKNLYDPF
+183 RKKLYDPF
-191 LLVRMSRILEKGGG
+191 LLVRMSRILEKGGA

-220 RLYSYK
+220 RLYGYE

-269 MPNTIWL
+269 MSNTIWL

-333 PTVLDRHV
+333 PTIIDSYV
-341 RDSLTQAVISRNL
+341 RDSLTRAVIDRNL

-399 FPMNDRIIRDYL
+399 SPMNDRIIRDYL
-411 MPLSIFLI
+411 RPLYIFLI

-434 IWKISQNMVT
+434 IWKMSQDMVT

-450 DFQGNTDF
+450 DFQENTDF

-499 IHVAKIAKVLLNGVL
+499 IHVAKIARVLLDGVL
-514 KHKPELLQGVFGYK
+514 KYKPELLKGVFGYK
-528 TTTEVLKHK
+528 NTEEVLKHK